1 MPRIVPL
8 TLALCALVAVAL
20 PATASASRSQSMT
33 FEAPVDLADSR
44 TREQAFTEI
53 GSFGVR
59 SVRIVLYWRDV
70 APQADA
76 RVRPSFEATD
86 PAGYDWSRYD
96 PMIEGAAARGWKVLV
111 TISGPVPRWATN
123 GARDNVTR
131 PSPTEFGRFVTAVG
145 RHYGTR
151 VSRWSVWNEPN
162 QPQFLSPQYSAR
174 SHTPLSPRI
183 YRNLFLAARRG
194 LAAAGLGAA
203 PLLLGE
209 TSPRGTGSVVAPL
222 TFLRGVLCLDSSY
235 RRVGGCSR
243 LRAAGYAHH
252 AYTTAGGPLFRPSQP
267 NDVTIGVIDRLVTA
281 LDRAARAGA
290 IDRKLPIH
298 LTEFGIQSFPDRIAG
313 VSLSRQSDYR
323 SISERIAY
331 GTPRVV
337 AFSQYLL
344 RDDAPVAGA
353 TGQARYAGFESGLR
367 SNAGKPKP
375 ALSGFRLPL
384 AAFREGS
391 QVSLWGLVRPAT
403 GAVPVT
409 VEYSSGGTWRR
420 LFTMTTNARGAYTRR
435 VSFHEGRRYRVAWKR
450 PDGRT
455 IHGTATQVYSRAR

>member
-1 MPRIVPL
+1 MPRTVPL

-33 FEAPVDLADSR
+33 FEAPVDLADPQ
-44 TREQAFTEI
+44 TRERAFTEI
-53 GSFGVR
+53 DSFGVH

-76 RVRPSFEATD
+76 RVKPSFEGTD
-86 PAGYDWSRYD
+86 PANYDWTRYD
-96 PMIEGAAARGWKVLV
+96 AMIEGAAARGWKVLV
-111 TISGPVPRWATN
+111 TLSGPVPRWATN

-131 PSPTEFGRFVTAVG
+131 PSPTEFGRFVTAAG
-145 RHYGTR
+145 RHYGTK

-162 QPQFLSPQYSAR
+162 QPQFLMPQYSAR
-174 SHTPLSPRI
+174 SQTPLSPRI
-183 YRNLFLAARRG
+183 YRNLFLAAQRG

-209 TSPRGTGSVVAPL
+209 TSPRGTGNVVAPL
-222 TFLRGVLCLDSSY
+222 TFLRGVLCLDSGY
-235 RRVGGCSR
+235 RRDRDCSK

-281 LDRAARAGA
+281 LDRAGAAGA
-290 IDRKLPIH
+290 IDRRLPIH

-367 SNAGKPKP
+367 TNEGKAKP

-384 AAFREGS
+384 AALREGS
-391 QVSLWGLVRPAT
+391 GVSLWGLVRPAT
-403 GAVPVT
+403 GPVPVS
-409 VEYSSGGTWRR
+409 VEYSSRGSWRP
-420 LFTMTTNARGAYTRR
+420 LFATTTNARGVFTRR
-435 VSFHEGRRYRVAWKR
+435 VSFREGRRYRVAWKR

-455 IHGTATQVYSRAR
+455 IHGTATRVYSRAR